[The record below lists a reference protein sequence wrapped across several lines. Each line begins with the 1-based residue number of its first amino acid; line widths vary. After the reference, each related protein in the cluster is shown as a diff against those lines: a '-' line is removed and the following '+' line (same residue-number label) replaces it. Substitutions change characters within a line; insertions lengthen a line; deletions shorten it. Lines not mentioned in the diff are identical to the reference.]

1 MGEELV
7 EDGDDHEDQD
17 EDDSSSN
24 EHLKSIVNPTLCC
37 WQASTED
44 VAILPFGAGPRHE
57 GDSMSGRSR

>member
-1 MGEELV
+1 MGEEHD
-7 EDGDDHEDQD
+7 EDADDHEN
-17 EDDSSSN
+17 EDYSSSD
-24 EHLKSIVNPTLCC
+24 EYLKSIVNLTLCC